1 MSGRGYLWQEGS
13 RERVR
18 ISECEQGRLHVLKL
32 VSMASGDSV
41 CPAVCPAPGL
51 RESCWAVGRKET
63 RHQGPDQPVWLS
75 WRPIWDPGAGPTKSQ
90 MRIFLVPMP

>member
-13 RERVR
+13 GERVR
-18 ISECEQGRLHVLKL
+18 ISEPEQGRLRVSKL

-51 RESCWAVGRKET
+51 RESCRAVGSRQEGNQAS
-63 RHQGPDQPVWLS
+63 R
-75 WRPIWDPGAGPTKSQ
+75 A
-90 MRIFLVPMP
+90 